1 MVDVTSMCEAMR
13 VAYQRLNRN
22 GRGGKLFDYTLMA
35 GNFVVTTIVLLA
47 SAGVKLPI
55 H

>member
-1 MVDVTSMCEAMR
+1 MYEAVR

-22 GRGGKLFDYTLMA
+22 GRGAKFLDYTLMA
-35 GNFVVTTIVLLA
+35 GNFAITTVVLLA

>member
-1 MVDVTSMCEAMR
+1 MYEAVR

-22 GRGGKLFDYTLMA
+22 GRGAKFLDYTLVA
-35 GNFVVTTIVLLA
+35 GNFVVTTIILLA
-47 SAGVKLPI
+47 SAGVKMPI

>member
-1 MVDVTSMCEAMR
+1 MYEAVR

-22 GRGGKLFDYTLMA
+22 GRGAKFLDYTLTA
-35 GNFVVTTIVLLA
+35 GNFAVTTIVMLA
-47 SAGVKLPI
+47 AVGVKLPI

>member
-1 MVDVTSMCEAMR
+1 MYEAVR

-22 GRGGKLFDYTLMA
+22 GRGAKFLDYTLMA
-35 GNFVVTTIVLLA
+35 GNFVVTSCVLLA